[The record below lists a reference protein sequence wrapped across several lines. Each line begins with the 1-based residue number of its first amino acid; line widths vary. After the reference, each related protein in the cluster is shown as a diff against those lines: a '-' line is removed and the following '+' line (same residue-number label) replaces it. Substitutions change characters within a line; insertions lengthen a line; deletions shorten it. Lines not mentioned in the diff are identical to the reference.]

1 MRITIEDEKA
11 LNLATAIEVIAK
23 HYKDKLEK
31 LFYEDTDILIEL
43 SEKIKTEDRKP
54 VNTNKRNA
62 TKKATII
69 RQEKVQRKIRDACE
83 RLHNQG
89 RSFTVY
95 SISKETGVS
104 YNTVKKYQYLLKNYD
119 TPTTFGK

>member
-1 MRITIEDEKA
+1 MRITIDNEKA
-11 LNLATAIEVIAK
+11 LNIASAIEVIAK
-23 HYKDKLEK
+23 HNKEKLEK

-43 SEKIKTEDRKP
+43 AETIKAEYKKP
-54 VNTNKRNA
+54 INTNKRNA

-104 YNTVKKYQYLLKNYD
+104 YNTVKKYQYLLNSYD
-119 TPTTFGK
+119 TPTTFEK